1 MHGFGVLRR
10 GALLGV
16 GACLVAVGL
25 AIPTAADATVTS
37 LKTCE
42 RIVSP
47 GEYRLDANIATNHGC
62 FFLDASGVTLDLN
75 GHTITDTKFPVD
87 TGTVGIM
94 AFKGGNKILG
104 PGTLAGFDFGI
115 SLVNQGHDS
124 VHGVAAIAN
133 SIGIGVNSKDNS
145 VRDNVTV
152 HNLVV
157 GIDLYVSATGNTI
170 ESNFAQANRLDLR
183 DNIPG
188 CVGNDWSGNDF
199 VTANESCI
207 H

>member
-1 MHGFGVLRR
+1 MHSFGVLRC

-16 GACLVAVGL
+16 VTCLAGVGL
-25 AIPTAADATVTS
+25 AIPTAAGATVTS

-42 RIVSP
+42 RIASP

-62 FFLDASGVTLDLN
+62 FFLDASGITLDLN
-75 GHTITDTKFPVD
+75 GHTITGTKFPVES
-87 TGTVGIM
+87 GNVGIM

-104 PGTLAGFDFGI
+104 PGTLAGFDLGI

-124 VHGVAAIAN
+124 VRGVAAIAN
-133 SIGIGVNSKDNS
+133 AIGIGVNSKDNS

-152 HNLVV
+152 HNVVV
-157 GIDLYVSATGNTI
+157 GIDVFVSATGNAI
-170 ESNFAQANRLDLR
+170 EGNFAQANRLDLR
-183 DNIPG
+183 NNIPD
-188 CVGNDWSGNDF
+188 CAGNVWSGNDF